1 MTTEPDRIA
10 RAGNYVLG
18 LMDDAERDRAERD
31 LEIDP
36 DFRDAVIDIAERMH
50 MFDVAVAPEDT
61 TDGLWKAIAARIADM
76 PQMRPAFE
84 TGDWSRRAAET
95 TPIGANRKVSQP
107 VGTIAGLSPRRLAA
121 FMVAGLLAAFAA
133 GYLAG
138 TGWLF

>member
-10 RAGNYVLG
+10 RAGKYVLG

-36 DFRDAVIDIAERMH
+36 AFRDAVIRIAERMH
-50 MFDVAVAPEDT
+50 MFDIPAAPEDT
-61 TDGLWKAIAARIADM
+61 SEGLWKTIAARIADM
-76 PQMRPAFE
+76 PQMQPAFE
-84 TGDWSRRAAET
+84 TGDRPVQAAEAMS
-95 TPIGANRKVSQP
+95 IGANRKVSAP
-107 VGTIAGLSPRRLAA
+107 AIASPLSRRLAA
-121 FMVAGLLAAFAA
+121 FMVAGLVAAFAA

>member
-36 DFRDAVIDIAERMH
+36 AFRDAVIDIAERMH
-50 MFDVAVAPEDT
+50 MFDMAAQPEDT
-61 TDGLWKAIAARIADM
+61 SDGSWKAIAARIADM

-84 TGDWSRRAAET
+84 TGDRPAQAAELET
-95 TPIGANRKVSQP
+95 IGANRKDSAP
-107 VGTIAGLSPRRLAA
+107 AIASFSPRRLAA
-121 FMVAGLLAAFAA
+121 FMAAGLLIAFAG
-133 GYLAG
+133 GYLTG
-138 TGWLF
+138 RGWLF

>member
-50 MFDVAVAPEDT
+50 MFDVAAQPGGASDAS
-61 TDGLWKAIAARIADM
+61 WKAIATRIADM
-76 PQMRPAFE
+76 PQMRPALE

-107 VGTIAGLSPRRLAA
+107 GRTAAGLSPRRLAA
-121 FMVAGLLAAFAA
+121 FMAAGLLAAFAA

>member
-36 DFRDAVIDIAERMH
+36 AFRDAVISIAERMH
-50 MFDVAVAPEDT
+50 MFDITAPPEDT
-61 TDGLWKAIAARIADM
+61 SDGLWKTIAARIADM

-84 TGDWSRRAAET
+84 IGDRPAQAAEA
-95 TPIGANRKVSQP
+95 TPIGGLASQP
-107 VGTIAGLSPRRLAA
+107 AGTVAGLLPRRLAA
-121 FMVAGLLAAFAA
+121 FMAAGLLAAFAA
-133 GYLAG
+133 GYLTG

>member
-36 DFRDAVIDIAERMH
+36 AFRDAVIDIAERMH
-50 MFDVAVAPEDT
+50 MFDINAPAEDT
-61 TDGLWKAIAARIADM
+61 SDGLWKAIAARIADM
-76 PQMRPAFE
+76 PQMRSAFE
-84 TGDWSRRAAET
+84 TDDRPVQAAEPNT
-95 TPIGANRKVSQP
+95 IGTSRKDSARV
-107 VGTIAGLSPRRLAA
+107 IAGVSPRRLAA
-121 FMVAGLLAAFAA
+121 FMAAGLLIAFAA
-133 GYLAG
+133 GYLTG

>member
-36 DFRDAVIDIAERMH
+36 AFRDAVIHIAERMH
-50 MFDVAVAPEDT
+50 MFDIPAAPEDT
-61 TDGLWKAIAARIADM
+61 SEGLWRAIAARIAAM
-76 PQMRPAFE
+76 PQMRLTFE
-84 TGDWSRRAAET
+84 AGDRPMQAAEPKT
-95 TPIGANRKVSQP
+95 IGANRRDSQP
-107 VGTIAGLSPRRLAA
+107 ARTIAGLLSRRLAA
-121 FMVAGLLAAFAA
+121 FMAAGLVAAFAA
-133 GYLAG
+133 GYLTG

>member
-36 DFRDAVIDIAERMH
+36 AFRDAVIDIAERMH
-50 MFDVAVAPEDT
+50 MFDITAPPDDT
-61 TDGLWKAIAARIADM
+61 SDGLWKTIAARIADM
-76 PQMRPAFE
+76 PQMRPTFE
-84 TGDWSRRAAET
+84 AGDRPVQGAEAKT
-95 TPIGANRKVSQP
+95 IGANRKDSARA
-107 VGTIAGLSPRRLAA
+107 IASLSPRRIAA
-121 FMVAGLLAAFAA
+121 FMAAGLLIAFAA
-133 GYLAG
+133 GYLTG